1 MTLRRI
7 LVVDD
12 DPAVGATT
20 CRLIGVA
27 GYEPV
32 YRNTPDAAL
41 AYLEQNSNGVA
52 AVLTDLH
59 MIGMDGARL
68 AARINAEWPA
78 IPVAICTG
86 GSGPGPDA
94 LTQQPGVSGVLTK
107 PIRLQRLNELFSTL
121 AISNRSES

>member
-1 MTLRRI
+1 MTLRPI

-32 YRNTPDAAL
+32 YRNSPDAAL
-41 AYLEQNSNGVA
+41 AYLERSPSGVA

-68 AARINAEWPA
+68 AARIFAQWPT
-78 IPVAICTG
+78 IPVVICTG

-94 LTQQPGVSGVLTK
+94 LSQHLGVSGVLTK
-107 PIRLQRLNELFSTL
+107 PIRLQRLNELFSSL
-121 AISNRSES
+121 AISSRSQS